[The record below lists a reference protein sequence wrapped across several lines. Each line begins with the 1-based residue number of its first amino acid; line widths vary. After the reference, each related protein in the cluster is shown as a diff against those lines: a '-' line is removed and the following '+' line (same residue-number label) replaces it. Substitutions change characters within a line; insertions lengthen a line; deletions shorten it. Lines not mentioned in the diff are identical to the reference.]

1 MKNSENIVQLQS
13 QVQECYTYFMDKHK
27 ESNFDMLED
36 KLTKLQ
42 QVMVQL
48 TITNLINIIDKVV
61 EDGRK
66 NSNGENRQYNI
77 SSLQIAEHS
86 KINLICHE
94 VIGFDNIDKK
104 YVLDSSVSYIDFTDV
119 IRIY

>member
-1 MKNSENIVQLQS
+1 MKNQADIVQLQS
-13 QVQECYTYFMDKHK
+13 QVQQCYTYFMDNHK

-42 QVMVQL
+42 QIMVQL
-48 TITNLINIIDKVV
+48 TITNLINIIDKVI

-66 NSNGENRQYNI
+66 NKNGEYKQYNI
-77 SSLQIAEHS
+77 SSLQIVENS

-104 YVLDSSVSYIDFTDV
+104 YVLDSSLSYIDFTDV
-119 IRIY
+119 TRIY